1 MFSFLWGKKR
11 DNFLPDLFQFGV
23 GENFGDDPGSVD
35 GRVGVE
41 GTDEDLDL
49 GHHAVGLLL
58 VLDETT

>member
-1 MFSFLWGKKR
+1 
-11 DNFLPDLFQFGV
+11 
-23 GENFGDDPGSVD
+23 VD

-49 GHHAVGLLL
+49 RHHAVGLLL